1 MEEKR
6 AFTRRNALSLG
17 AVAAASAAFALTGC
31 STEAPTND
39 AGFVEFDLESGVLP
53 LGSVVVL
60 DDGCEPEIAR
70 LIIARRPVYIQDEHV
85 YDYAGVVWPIGIIS
99 DIAGEPFPNEIHLF
113 DAKAIKG
120 VRFVGYEGALEADAA
135 ARLKD
140 SAAQDES
147 SLESL
152 LPLAME
158 MGVVELSEDVEL

>member
-6 AFTRRNALSLG
+6 AITRRDALALG
-17 AVAAASAAFALTGC
+17 AVAAAGAALALTGC
-31 STEAPTND
+31 STGSSTD
-39 AGFVEFDLESGVLP
+39 DTGFVEFDLESEVLP

-60 DDGCEPEIAR
+60 DDAREPEIAR

-99 DIAGEPFPNEIHLF
+99 DISGEPFPNEIHLF

-120 VRFVGYEGALEADAA
+120 VRFIGYEGALESEAA

-140 SAAQDES
+140 SAVQDES

>member
-6 AFTRRNALSLG
+6 AITRRDALALG
-17 AVAAASAAFALTGC
+17 AMAAAGAAIALTGC
-31 STEAPTND
+31 STDSLTDDE
-39 AGFVEFDLESGVLP
+39 GFVEFDLEGEILP

-60 DDGCEPEIAR
+60 DDGREPEVAR
-70 LIIARRPVYIQDEHV
+70 LIIARRPVYVQDEHV

-99 DIAGEPFPNEIHLF
+99 DISSEPFPNEIHLF

-120 VRFVGYEGALEADAA
+120 VRFIGYQGSLESEAA
-135 ARLKD
+135 TRLKD
-140 SAAQDES
+140 SATQDES

-158 MGVVELSEDVEL
+158 MGVVELTEDAEL

>member
-6 AFTRRNALSLG
+6 AITRRDALALGAIAAAGAAMALS
-17 AVAAASAAFALTGC
+17 GC
-31 STEAPTND
+31 SGDSSLDDE
-39 AGFVEFDLESGVLP
+39 GYVEFDLENDVLP

-60 DDGCEPEIAR
+60 DDGREPEIER

-99 DIAGEPFPNEIHLF
+99 DISSKPFPNEIHLF

-120 VRFVGYEGALEADAA
+120 VRFIGYQGVLESEATTRLKAA
-135 ARLKD
+135 A
-140 SAAQDES
+140 SQEES

-158 MGVVELSEDVEL
+158 MGVVELTEDADL